1 MMKVELL
8 GALDYKKVE
17 KVLKD
22 FVDDKEKLE
31 MLLTELKDIEIAAR
45 SEKVATAG
53 RLSRFAGDVFEV
65 LGISEDKTLE
75 QNARYAARVT
85 GMGHDSIA
93 DHDYGVFL
101 LKDVS
106 IIVEQTIIAERYSSF
121 TIKSRREVD
130 HSTAGFYT
138 PDFHDKN
145 GVILP
150 YNNDVKR
157 VYNYH
162 MRTLFDFVASLVKK
176 GIKPED
182 ARFALPYCFYCNIM
196 MGMDAHTLKNLII
209 KLTKTKYS
217 KIQELREFGEQLLE
231 IARVNFP
238 YIIEQIEKA
247 PYQDIDPVE
256 DYLNNII
263 QRKEYKILDKP
274 QLLNYSGNVDETI
287 IISAIMRRYQF
298 DKETAIDVYNNALEI
313 YPEFAKETMKLI
325 AFEGDSLELS
335 QVNFQIQFAI
345 SYAVLTHLTRH
356 RAHDIIIP
364 DFCPIPD
371 LSQYKTPPSIT
382 RACKDEY
389 DEVYARNLEMFNK
402 FKNEYKVREEDLVHF
417 ILSGNMTNV
426 VTNING
432 KSLQHILGLRTCSK
446 TQWETRK
453 WADDVRDM
461 ILNLDD
467 CKYYSQILGPT
478 CETQGICNEG
488 KECCGKVY
496 SLKNCKMPPK
506 K

>member
-1 MMKVELL
+1 MKVELL

-17 KVLKD
+17 KLLKEL
-22 FVDDKEKLE
+22 VDDEKELNR
-31 MLLTELKDIEIAAR
+31 LLNELKEIEIAAH

-75 QNARYAARVT
+75 QNTKYAARVT

-106 IIVEQTIIAERYSSF
+106 IIVEQTIIAERYASF

-130 HSTAGFYT
+130 HSTVGFYT

-145 GVILP
+145 GNIFP
-150 YNNDVKR
+150 FRYNRDLKK
-157 VYNYH
+157 VYNFH
-162 MRTLFDFVASLVKK
+162 MRTIFEFASTLVEK

-182 ARFALPYCFYCNIM
+182 ARFVLPYCFHCNII
-196 MGMDAHTLKNLII
+196 MGMNSHTLKNLII

-217 KIQELREFGEQLLE
+217 NIQELREFGEKLLE
-231 IARVNFP
+231 IAKVNFP
-238 YIIEQIEKA
+238 YIIEEIEKT
-247 PYQDIDPVE
+247 PYQGKDPVE
-256 DYLNNII
+256 DYINKFIS
-263 QRKEYKILDKP
+263 RPAYKTLEKP
-274 QLLNYSGNVDETI
+274 QLLNYSRNIDETI
-287 IISAIMRRYQF
+287 IISAIMRRYQL
-298 DKETAIDVYNNALEI
+298 DKEAAIDVYNKTCAL
-313 YPEFAKETMKLI
+313 YPEFPSEMMKLI
-325 AFEGDSLELS
+325 AFKGDGLELT

-356 RAHDIIIP
+356 RAHDIVIP
-364 DFCPIPD
+364 DFCPVPD
-371 LSQYKTPPSIT
+371 LSQYQTPPSI
-382 RACKDEY
+382 AKSYKKEY
-389 DEVYARNLEMFNK
+389 DEVYARNIEMYNK
-402 FKNEYKVREEDLVHF
+402 FKNEYLVREEDLVHF
-417 ILSGNMTNV
+417 VLSGNMTNV

-432 KSLQHILGLRTCSK
+432 KSLNHIIGLRTCNK
-446 TQWETRK
+446 TQWETRN
-453 WADDVRDM
+453 WAKDVRD
-461 ILNLDD
+461 IISNLED

-496 SLKNCKMPPK
+496 TLSNCKIK

>member
-1 MMKVELL
+1 MVKVELL

-17 KVLKD
+17 KVLKE
-22 FVDDKEKLE
+22 FVTDEEDLNR
-31 MLLTELKDIEIAAR
+31 LLKELKEIEIAVH

-75 QNARYAARVT
+75 QNAKYAAMVT

-93 DHDYGVFL
+93 EHDYGVFL

-106 IIVEQTIIAERYSSF
+106 IIVEQTIIAERYASF

-130 HSTAGFYT
+130 HSKEGFYT

-145 GVILP
+145 GTILS

-157 VYNYH
+157 VYNFH
-162 MRTLFDFVASLVKK
+162 MRTLFDFVGNLIKK

-196 MGMDAHTLKNLII
+196 MGMDSHTLKNLII

-217 KIQELREFGEQLLE
+217 QIQELREFGEQLLE
-231 IARVNFP
+231 IARVIFP
-238 YIIEQIEKA
+238 YIIEEIEKA
-247 PYQDIDPVE
+247 PYKDIDRVE
-256 DYLNNII
+256 DYLNKII
-263 QRKEYKILDKP
+263 PKKEYKILDKP

-287 IISAIMRRYQF
+287 IISAIMRRYQY
-298 DKETAIDVYNNALEI
+298 DKETAIYLYNNACEFD
-313 YPEFAKETMKLI
+313 PEFPKKIMRLI

-335 QVNFQIQFAI
+335 QINFQIQFAI
-345 SYAVLTHLTRH
+345 SYAVLTHITRH

-364 DFCPIPD
+364 DFCPLPD
-371 LSQYKTPPSIT
+371 LTQYKTPPAIEKLYKT
-382 RACKDEY
+382 EY
-389 DEVYARNLEMFNK
+389 DEIYAKNLEMVKK
-402 FKNEYKVREEDLVHF
+402 FKDEFHVREEDLVHF

-432 KSLQHILGLRTCSK
+432 KSLRHILELRTCNK
-446 TQWETRK
+446 TQWETRE
-453 WADDVRDM
+453 WANDVR
-461 ILNLDD
+461 IFISSLDD

-496 SLKNCKMPPK
+496 TLSNCKMPSK
-506 K
+506 S